1 MQEHLDS
8 KDFLLGA
15 KKGDEQVLLY
25 YIDGWRYCTVSMGSK
40 YMTVK
45 PLYGKPS
52 TAQKLSARQGKQ
64 ELYKLY
70 WKAAEVDAHYKAL
83 EAGRK
88 RKPKGWEKSYG

>member
-15 KKGDEQVLLY
+15 KKGDEQVILY

-40 YMTVK
+40 YMTAK

-52 TAQKLSARQGKQ
+52 TAKKISARQGKQ
-64 ELYKLY
+64 ELQRMY
-70 WKAAEVDAHYKAL
+70 WRAAAIDAHYKAL
-83 EAGRK
+83 ESGKK
-88 RKPKGWEKSYG
+88 RKSKNWEQQYG